1 MNKIT
6 IDHQFGIASE
16 IRLLPV
22 LQRYFNDDTIER
34 IKNPRASFDYSGE
47 NKFIE
52 LKTRRCLSITYPD
65 TIIPASKFKNIQP
78 DINYYFV
85 FKFTDKLLYCRY
97 DPFHFSGFQ
106 QRENCI
112 LDRGRVEKQL
122 YYHIPINFLKELI
135 YEEPDSENDFVVE
148 F

>member
-1 MNKIT
+1 MNFIH

-16 IRLLPV
+16 IKLLPV
-22 LQRYFNDDTIER
+22 FQKFFKDDNIER
-34 IKNPRASFDYSGE
+34 IKNPKASFDYSGH

-52 LKTRRCLSITYPD
+52 LKTRRCLSTTYLD

-85 FKFTDKLLYCRY
+85 FKFTDKLLYCEY
-97 DPFHFSGFQ
+97 EPTEFSGFQ
-106 QRENCI
+106 QKENCR
-112 LDRGRVEKQL
+112 LNRGRVEKQL
-122 YYHIPINFLKELI
+122 YYHIPINFLKEII
-135 YEEPDSENDFVVE
+135 YEPDPENNFVVE